1 MFGSAPAPDDA
12 IKAQPSSVWVQY
24 ADSLLPV
31 TAVFGA
37 IGLLLLGLSLL
48 GSGQLPNGTRQFALI
63 DLMVAAIAALVGLLW
78 RWRRQRSAP

>member
-1 MFGSAPAPDDA
+1 M
-12 IKAQPSSVWVQY
+12 KAQPSSVWVQY

-31 TAVFGA
+31 AVLFGA

-48 GSGQLPNGTRQFALI
+48 ASGQLPNGTRQFALT

>member
-1 MFGSAPAPDDA
+1 MFGRAPAPDDA
-12 IKAQPSSVWVQY
+12 TRARPWSVWIQY

-31 TAVFGA
+31 AAVFGA

-48 GSGQLPNGTRQFALI
+48 ASGQMPNGTRQFALI
-63 DLMVAAIAALVGLLW
+63 DLRVAAIVVLVGLLW